1 MVVFA
6 AAIAAFL
13 GLTDPSEPSG
23 RVGGASIAS
32 TAAQQLPLAPDRVT
46 PRPPVP
52 LADGLDL
59 SISGLSA
66 RAILVKDPV
75 SGYVLFEKK
84 VQETL
89 PIASLTKLMTAMV
102 VNRRVQSE
110 ELVEISW
117 EDTQTTAYRVE
128 LVPGEKISVGNLLK
142 AMLISSANDAAL
154 ALARHAGGSV
164 EVFVTE
170 MNKEAERLGMEHTSF
185 ENPVGFDAPNH
196 YSTAADL
203 SLLVEEFLRYPELLE
218 IVSTKS
224 ETVYS
229 ADRHVR
235 HSLLTTNRL
244 MMEYPQIVGLKTG
257 YTAEAKGNLIIL
269 SDDPGHPGY
278 EYFSIVLGSDNREAE
293 TSVIMNWVLNSFRW
307 AP

>member
-1 MVVFA
+1 MVFA

-117 EDTQTTAYRVE
+117 EDTQ
-128 LVPGEKISVGNLLK
+128 
-142 AMLISSANDAAL
+142 M